1 MSILDEN
8 SPDYQQLISFM
19 ETSVIYSSLAWV
31 TPAHAARVFCGSAL
45 LTVIFHF
52 LAINTDNHFQDIC
65 AFLFMVTLG
74 ITVLAG
80 IFGVVTWLYDRFIH
94 DEKSRI
100 HARWGLHFGIFCIL
114 FLMGGAILRSFPLK

>member
-1 MSILDEN
+1 MSILDED
-8 SPDYQQLISFM
+8 SPDYQQLINFM
-19 ETSVIYSSLAWV
+19 QTSVIYSSLAWE

-52 LAINTDNHFQDIC
+52 LAINVDNPFQYAS
-65 AFLFMVTLG
+65 AFLFMVTLS

-80 IFGVVTWLYDRFIH
+80 IFSVVSWLYDRYIQ
-94 DEKSRI
+94 DEKTRI

-114 FLMGGAILRSFPLK
+114 FLMGSAILQSLH